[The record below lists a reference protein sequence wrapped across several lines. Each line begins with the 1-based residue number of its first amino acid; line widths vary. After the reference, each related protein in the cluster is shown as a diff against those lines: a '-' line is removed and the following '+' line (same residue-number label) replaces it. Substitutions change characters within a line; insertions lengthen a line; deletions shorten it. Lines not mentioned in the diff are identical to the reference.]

1 MVESYEK
8 MIKDAY
14 SKISVSTDTGERF
27 VMPKTI
33 CIIEGKN
40 TVLENFAEIADSINR
55 DQNHLMK
62 YILSEIGT
70 AGKIENNSRAVF
82 NGKFKDSQVDSII
95 TTYVNDYVICSECG
109 RPDTKIVKDGRVLM
123 LLCEACGSKRPI
135 RRRKPKSDQH
145 IPVIEEGK
153 EIEVHIDSISKKGD
167 GVATIGK
174 YNIYVSGTKVGQNVK
189 VKITKISGSVVF
201 TQKTL

>member
-95 TTYVNDYVICSECG
+95 TTYVNDYIICS
-109 RPDTKIVKDGRVLM
+109 
-123 LLCEACGSKRPI
+123 
-135 RRRKPKSDQH
+135 
-145 IPVIEEGK
+145 
-153 EIEVHIDSISKKGD
+153 
-167 GVATIGK
+167 
-174 YNIYVSGTKVGQNVK
+174 
-189 VKITKISGSVVF
+189 
-201 TQKTL
+201 

>member
-135 RRRKPKSDQH
+135 RRRKPKADQH